1 MKIELKKWLTGEVI
15 FSHEAENNTIR
26 LTLEVGI
33 KTQANL
39 SRADLSGADLSGA
52 YLSLANLSLANLS
65 RAYLSGANLSGAN
78 LSLANLSGANLSRA
92 NLSGAYLSRAYLS
105 GAYLSGADLS
115 GANLS
120 RADLSRADL
129 SRAYLSG
136 ADLSR
141 ADYMGIKIKNIP
153 TQILNLRWPI
163 LIFENH
169 MQIGCKFHTHKEW
182 SNFSD
187 DEISA
192 MDSEGLQDWKKYK
205 TVLMEMCKLQ
215 QEDI

>member
-52 YLSLANLSLANLS
+52 
-65 RAYLSGANLSGAN
+65 NLSGAN

-115 GANLS
+115 G
-120 RADLSRADL
+120 
-129 SRAYLSG
+129 
-136 ADLSR
+136 

>member
-105 GAYLSGADLS
+105 GAYLSGAD
-115 GANLS
+115 
-120 RADLSRADL
+120 
-129 SRAYLSG
+129 
-136 ADLSR
+136 
-141 ADYMGIKIKNIP
+141 YMGIKIKNIP

>member
-105 GAYLSGADLS
+105 GAYLSGA
-115 GANLS
+115 N
-120 RADLSRADL
+120 
-129 SRAYLSG
+129 
-136 ADLSR
+136 LSR